1 VNVSSPVLVRQFVTS
16 SRSFVATALGV
27 LLLAGPSTGRAQAAS
42 PETPATRAVR
52 TEGPILLDGR
62 DDDAV
67 WRVAPVTDDFH
78 QFAPAEAAPARFR
91 TAFQVAYDDRMLY
104 VFVRMYDPHPDS
116 LVALLSRRDVR
127 TPSEWIKVVIDGYHD
142 RRSGMQFM
150 VNPVGVKRD
159 ANITN
164 DVVEDGAW
172 DAVWDAATRI
182 DSLGWTAEY
191 AIPFS
196 QLRFQPGEALVFG
209 FGVWRDD
216 VRHGERDS
224 WPVYRPSRQTFASQL
239 GDLVGIEGIGGQR
252 RLEVMPYVVTKNVT
266 QPIAGGGW
274 RHPQQQAAG
283 LDFKAGLGP
292 NITLD
297 ATLNPDFGQVEAD
310 PAVLN
315 LSAFEI
321 RFEERRPFFQEGGNL
336 FRCGGPCEGIF
347 YTRRLGRAPQLRG
360 AVTDPVASTIDAAAK
375 LTGRLPNGLQFGLV
389 GVSSA
394 REVGA
399 SGTTIEPRTRA
410 VVARVIQDF
419 REGRSQIGTMLTG
432 LVRDLDD
439 VTRPLLRRD
448 AYTALFQGYHRF
460 AERWEVSGYAG
471 RVLTH
476 GSETAMARTQLS
488 SVHYAQRPGGELAF
502 DPTRTSLTGGSTSAS
517 IRRYAGRVRWETTTR
532 YAEPGTELNDLGLVV
547 LVNDA
552 MLRNQLSLV
561 SVRPSSWYR
570 RGQLTFSTEQ
580 HWTTGGLPSGA
591 SVAVRGNGELT
602 NFWGI
607 ESYATAWNLGETY
620 CISCAR
626 GGPALRVSPSALMT
640 VGVGGDIRKA
650 LRPEVGLTVSG
661 GDEGRSW
668 QATIEGGV
676 NGRIGTRTS
685 LEFGVQYERR
695 RNDTQPY
702 ANYGAA
708 LSDTT
713 HFTFARL
720 DQTTLA
726 MVARANV
733 TVTPTLSLQLYA
745 QPFVAS
751 GAFAD
756 WRELADPT
764 APVYA
769 DRFRPFARAGS
780 SLQGYNAKQFNS
792 TMVLR
797 WEYRLGSTLFLV
809 WQQGRADGRDPGT
822 FEVTRDLRR
831 LFATHPDN
839 TVLVKFSYWMTP

>member
-1 VNVSSPVLVRQFVTS
+1 VPVLHPSLR
-16 SRSFVATALGV
+16 RGLGV
-27 LLLAGPSTGRAQAAS
+27 LLLGLLGSGVSAAQAVSVA
-42 PETPATRAVR
+42 AARAVR
-52 TEGPILLDGR
+52 TESPVVLDGR
-62 DDDAV
+62 DADPI
-67 WRVAPVTDDFH
+67 WRTAPVTDDFH

-104 VFVRMYDPHPDS
+104 VFLRMYDPHPDS
-116 LVALLSRRDVR
+116 LIALLSRRDVR

-150 VNPVGVKRD
+150 VNPAGVKRD

-172 DAVWDAATRI
+172 DAVWDASTRI

-196 QLRFQPGEALVFG
+196 QLRFPPSEVLTFG
-209 FGVWRDD
+209 FGIWRDD

-224 WPVYRPSRQTFASQL
+224 WPVYRPSLQTFASQL

-266 QPIAGGGW
+266 QPVAGGGW

-283 LDFKAGLGP
+283 LDVKAGLGP

-347 YTRRLGRAPQLRG
+347 YTRRLGRAPQLRS
-360 AVTDPVASTIDAAAK
+360 AITDPLASTIDAAAK
-375 LTGRLPNGLQFGLV
+375 LTGRLPSGLQFGLV

-419 REGRSQIGTMLTG
+419 REGRSQIGTMITG
-432 LVRDLDD
+432 LTRDLDEA
-439 VTRPLLRRD
+439 TRSVLRRD
-448 AYTALFQGYHRF
+448 AYTVLVQGYHRF

-471 RVLTH
+471 RTATR
-476 GSETAMARTQLS
+476 GSEAAIARTQLS
-488 SVHYAQRPGGELAF
+488 SVHYAQRPGGELVY
-502 DPTRTSLTGGSTSAS
+502 DPTRTSLSGGVTSAS

-532 YAEPGTELNDLGLVV
+532 FAEPGTELNDMGLVV

-552 MLRNQLSLV
+552 SIRNNLSFV
-561 SVRPSSWYR
+561 SVRPSAWYR
-570 RGQLTFSTEQ
+570 RAQLTFSSEQ
-580 HWTTGGLPSGA
+580 HWTSGGLPSGA
-591 SVAVRGNGELT
+591 SVAMRSGGEFT
-602 NFWGI
+602 NFWNY
-607 ESYATAWNLGETY
+607 ELYATTWNLGRSY

-626 GGPALRVSPSALMT
+626 GGPALRVSPGALLT
-640 VGVGGDIRKA
+640 VGLGGDLRKA
-650 LRPEVGLTVSG
+650 IRPEAGVTVSR
-661 GDEGRSW
+661 GDDGRSW
-668 QATIEGGV
+668 HTQVEGGV
-676 NGRIGTRTS
+676 NGRIGTRS
-685 LEFGVQYERR
+685 SVELGLSYERR

-702 ANYGAA
+702 ANYGSP

-713 HFTFARL
+713 HYTFARL

-726 MVARANV
+726 VVARANV
-733 TVTPTLSLQLYA
+733 TLTPTLSLQFYA

-751 GAFAD
+751 GAFSD
-756 WRELADPT
+756 WREIADPD
-764 APVYA
+764 AAAYA
-769 DRFRPFARAGS
+769 DRFASFSRVGS
-780 SLQGYNAKQFNS
+780 ALQGYNAKQFNS
-792 TMVLR
+792 NVVLR

-809 WQQGRADGRDPGT
+809 WQQGRADGRNPGT
-822 FEVTRDLRR
+822 FDAGRDLRS

-839 TVLVKFSYWMTP
+839 TLLLKFSYWFTP